1 MEKDCQ
7 AAPYPKPD
15 EMADDR
21 GHYEAS
27 TFGQC
32 QPWFRNKAAK
42 SGDKDITRVGKN
54 RDRGKQ
60 HNKDLFKRL
69 LWR

>member
-7 AAPYPKPD
+7 AAPYPKSD

-32 QPWFRNKAAK
+32 QP
-42 SGDKDITRVGKN
+42 
-54 RDRGKQ
+54 
-60 HNKDLFKRL
+60 
-69 LWR
+69 